1 MVGKE
6 KRRMVEPYKPLY
18 TVKEAAKILKVNVNT
33 VYELI
38 NTGQL
43 PRLKLGTIKIRG
55 IDLEKFINSY
65 PVQESQEEASRAV

>member
-1 MVGKE
+1 
-6 KRRMVEPYKPLY
+6 MVEPYKPLY

-55 IDLEKFINSY
+55 NDLETFINSY
-65 PVQESQEEASRAV
+65 PAQKEG